1 MKIIRFI
8 LVLVLTGFLLFSI
21 SNLLGVN
28 GENNP
33 IAVQSGTSRDYVKV
47 SRILQ
52 NKCVDC
58 HSPGMTRM
66 PIYSELPIARQLIEN
81 DIQQGSERFILS
93 PGIYS
98 GKEPFTPLMLA
109 RLEHVIINNNMPP
122 ALYLTMHW
130 NGSLSADEK
139 QTVLTWIAKE
149 RGRHPWSNESAEGY
163 KGEPVQPLPLSV
175 ELNPE
180 KVALGNQLF
189 HDTLLSGDNT
199 LSCASCHA
207 LNKGGTD
214 QAQVAT
220 GIRGQQGPINS
231 PTVYNAMYNLAQFWD
246 GRAKDLQAQ
255 AAGPVANPVEMG
267 ADWDKVITKLNQ
279 DSDYTSA
286 FSKLYPEQGLT
297 KANVTDAIAVFE
309 ESLVTPNSRFDQYL
323 RGHEAA
329 LNPDEKAG
337 YELFKNNCTSCHFG
351 PALGGLS
358 YEKMGVKQDY
368 FAMRGG
374 DLTED
379 DNGRYNVTKNEI
391 DRYAFKVPVLRNVEL
406 TYPYFHDGSVNELP
420 EAVRIM
426 GITQLG
432 KNFSADEIDKMVA
445 FLKTLTGEYQG
456 ASLSSLKDPQ

>member
-8 LVLVLTGFLLFSI
+8 LIVVLTGYLLFSI
-21 SNLLGVN
+21 SNLLGIN
-28 GENNP
+28 DENDP
-33 IAVQSGTSRDYVKV
+33 IAVQPGASKDYVKV
-47 SRILQ
+47 SSILQ

-66 PIYSELPIARQLIEN
+66 PIYSELPIAKQLMDN
-81 DIQQGSERFILS
+81 DIQQGSARFNLS
-93 PGIYS
+93 PKIYS
-98 GKEPFTPLMLA
+98 GEEAFTPLMLA
-109 RLEHVIINNNMPP
+109 RLEHVISNNKMPP
-122 ALYLTMHW
+122 AKYLAMHW

-139 QTVLTWIAKE
+139 QTLLTWIANE
-149 RGRHPWSNESAEGY
+149 RSRNPWSNESAENH
-163 KGEPVQPLPLSV
+163 KGEAIQPLPLSV

-255 AAGPVANPVEMG
+255 AAGPVANPIEMG

-279 DSDYTSA
+279 ASDYTSA

-297 KANVTDAIAVFE
+297 QTTVTDAIAVFE
-309 ESLVTPNSRFDQYL
+309 ESLITPNSRFDQYL
-323 RGHEAA
+323 RGDETA
-329 LNPDEKAG
+329 LNHDEKAG

-358 YEKMGVKQDY
+358 YEKMGVKEDY

-374 DLTED
+374 DLTEV
-379 DNGRYNVTKNEI
+379 DNGRFNVTKNEI
-391 DRYAFKVPVLRNVEL
+391 DRHAFKVPVLRNVEL
-406 TYPYFHDGSVNELP
+406 TYPYFHDGSVNELS

-426 GITQLG
+426 GVTQLG
-432 KNFSADEIDKMVA
+432 KHFSEDDIQKMVS
-445 FLKTLTGEYQG
+445 FLKTLTGNYNG
-456 ASLSSLKDPQ
+456 ISLSILKQ

>member
-8 LVLVLTGFLLFSI
+8 LIVVLTGYLLFSI
-21 SNLLGVN
+21 SNLLGIN
-28 GENNP
+28 AENSP
-33 IAVQSGTSRDYVKV
+33 ITVQPGASKDYVKI
-47 SRILQ
+47 SSILQ

-66 PIYSELPIARQLIEN
+66 PIYSELPIAKRLMDN
-81 DIQQGSERFILS
+81 DIRQGSERFTLG
-93 PGIYS
+93 PKIYS
-98 GKEPFTPLMLA
+98 GEEAFTPLMLA
-109 RLEHVIINNNMPP
+109 RLEHVISNNKMPP
-122 ALYLTMHW
+122 AKYLAMHW

-139 QTVLTWIAKE
+139 QTIITWIANE
-149 RGRHPWSNESAEGY
+149 RSQHPWSNESAENY
-163 KGEPVQPLPLSV
+163 KGEAIQPLPLSV
-175 ELNPE
+175 ELNPD
-180 KVALGNQLF
+180 KVTLGNQLF

-214 QAQVAT
+214 QAQVST

-255 AAGPVANPVEMG
+255 AAGPVANPIEMG

-279 DSDYTSA
+279 VSDYTSA

-297 KANVTDAIAVFE
+297 QTTVTDAIAVFE
-309 ESLVTPNSRFDQYL
+309 ESLITPNSRFDQYL
-323 RGHEAA
+323 RGNETA
-329 LNPDEKAG
+329 LNHDEKAG

-358 YEKMGVKQDY
+358 YEKMGVKEDY

-374 DLTED
+374 DLTEV
-379 DNGRYNVTKNEI
+379 DNGRFNVTKNET
-391 DRYAFKVPVLRNVEL
+391 DRHAFKVPVLRNVEL
-406 TYPYFHDGSVNELP
+406 TYPYFHDGAVNELS

-426 GITQLG
+426 GVTQLG
-432 KNFSADEIDKMVA
+432 KRFSEDNIHKMVS
-445 FLKTLTGEYQG
+445 FLKTLTGNYNG
-456 ASLSSLKDPQ
+456 ISLSILKQ